1 MPKGKNT
8 ASKVE
13 KKIPSA
19 AVKNSKASKSSKVS
33 PKSKPIAKVNMK
45 KTAPADGGVKERKK
59 MKFKPGTVALRE
71 IKRYQKSTDL
81 LLPRAPFQRLVRDI
95 CRDIDSDLRFQAQ
108 ALMALQE
115 SAEAYLTGVFEDA
128 NLCSIH
134 AQRVTLMKKDMEL
147 ARRIRGDQ
155 NLDYRDTQP
164 KEDNQQFLQLPYF
177 NVKKQN
183 AELAKVVGSS

>member
-8 ASKVE
+8 ASTVE

-155 NLDYRDTQP
+155 NLDFRDTQP

>member
-183 AELAKVVGSS
+183 AELAKVVSSS

>member
-1 MPKGKNT
+1 
-8 ASKVE
+8 
-13 KKIPSA
+13 
-19 AVKNSKASKSSKVS
+19 
-33 PKSKPIAKVNMK
+33 
-45 KTAPADGGVKERKK
+45 
-59 MKFKPGTVALRE
+59 
-71 IKRYQKSTDL
+71 
-81 LLPRAPFQRLVRDI
+81 
-95 CRDIDSDLRFQAQ
+95 
-108 ALMALQE
+108 MALQE
-115 SAEAYLTGVFEDA
+115 YAEAYLTGVFEDA

-155 NLDYRDTQP
+155 NLDFRDTQP

>member
-13 KKIPSA
+13 KKLPSA
-19 AVKNSKASKSSKVS
+19 AVKGSKALSSKVNRSKVS
-33 PKSKPIAKVNMK
+33 PSSKPIAKNMK
-45 KTAPADGGVKERKK
+45 KTAPAEGGVKEKRK

-71 IKRYQKSTDL
+71 IKKYQKSTDL
-81 LLPRAPFQRLVRDI
+81 LLPRAPFQRLVRNI
-95 CRDIDSDLRFQAQ
+95 CQEIDSDLRFQAQ

-134 AQRVTLMKKDMEL
+134 AKRVTLMKKDMEL

-155 NLDYRDTQP
+155 NLDYRDTGS
-164 KEDNQQFLQLPYF
+164 KEDQQ
-177 NVKKQN
+177 
-183 AELAKVVGSS
+183 